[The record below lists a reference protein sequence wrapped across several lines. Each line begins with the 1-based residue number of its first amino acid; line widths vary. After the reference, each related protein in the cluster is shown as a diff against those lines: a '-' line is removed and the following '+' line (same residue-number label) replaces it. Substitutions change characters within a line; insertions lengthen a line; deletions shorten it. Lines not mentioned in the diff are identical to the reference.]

1 MQQIFF
7 EEGNI
12 KSSLVAQNIL
22 ACFFA
27 CRLLERLS
35 LNVEMWNHWLCYQYQ
50 PREAGNYLLL
60 VLAKENPIVHP
71 LINTTD
77 VWTEL
82 GYLCPLC
89 PVSMLCW
96 LSLCIYH

>member
-12 KSSLVAQNIL
+12 KSSLVAQNIS

-35 LNVEMWNHWLCYQYQ
+35 LNVEM
-50 PREAGNYLLL
+50 
-60 VLAKENPIVHP
+60 
-71 LINTTD
+71 
-77 VWTEL
+77 
-82 GYLCPLC
+82 
-89 PVSMLCW
+89 
-96 LSLCIYH
+96 